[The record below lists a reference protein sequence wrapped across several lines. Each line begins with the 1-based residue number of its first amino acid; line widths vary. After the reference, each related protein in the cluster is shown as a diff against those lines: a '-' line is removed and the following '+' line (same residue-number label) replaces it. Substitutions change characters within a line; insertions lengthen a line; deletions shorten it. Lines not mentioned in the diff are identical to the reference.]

1 MTHVREEI
9 LRLKETQLRNIDK
22 GFGDLIRRL
31 EEKRDEL
38 KSEFSGKYVGEENK
52 LLARAQVL
60 DQNAEEIANIEIIY
74 EELLKFIERNTDAK
88 ILTKIGD
95 ISSFISKSIEDLE
108 SIAKNSW

>member
-1 MTHVREEI
+1 M
-9 LRLKETQLRNIDK
+9 
-22 GFGDLIRRL
+22 
-31 EEKRDEL
+31 
-38 KSEFSGKYVGEENK
+38 
-52 LLARAQVL
+52 

-108 SIAKNSW
+108 SIAKKKGFDKTEAVIDLSLIHI